1 MGDMALP
8 QKMKWAFKELDNIR
22 KENYSWVPSSGQ
34 GTYNAG
40 QKIYIDLPL
49 NSLVDLSTF
58 QMAYEGATTHLGS
71 PATAGD
77 DTLQTRFFPRNTASI
92 IQNLEVKVNN
102 VSIFNVPDYNLVWNK
117 LYDYT
122 QSQDGLNRRKIG
134 ENADPSNKTYKDA
147 ATNMT
152 IPRRGYVHGIAGG
165 DAAYDKDNYVIKS
178 WLGPFAS
185 ASTQIIDTT
194 LLGTVSIIITLA
206 PSSILM
212 NGAPI
217 YAAAGALAA
226 ANNDAGFDIAAQ
238 TARNAAGGAGA
249 LAEQPINYTVK
260 DISLT
265 IDRYHMPEAFYQAQ
279 ASLLSSGSVYKLWF
293 PNYAVLTGTPVL
305 AVNKAGTHR
314 FSISTRSLDW
324 VMGTF
329 KLPNFDTPTTPLIT
343 RLSTGDAQRYL
354 GTAATTFENQVKN
367 GLPLLFNNSRYLATN
382 GASITSTKWK
392 IGTHE
397 YRTKTPQESFDALCN
412 HFNVQ
417 NDMNGGM
424 YPGIQSINHY
434 IDTFYGD
441 IISLNV
447 SGESNDIYS
456 VSGIN
461 ASQGPINIEWYV
473 NSAAIPVNPNA
484 LITGV
489 NDICIPYLIAGYS
502 SHINIRGGRQ
512 IELVS

>member
-1 MGDMALP
+1 M
-8 QKMKWAFKELDNIR
+8 
-22 KENYSWVPSSGQ
+22 S
-34 GTYNAG
+34 
-40 QKIYIDLPL
+40 
-49 NSLVDLSTF
+49 
-58 QMAYEGATTHLGS
+58 
-71 PATAGD
+71 
-77 DTLQTRFFPRNTASI
+77 
-92 IQNLEVKVNN
+92 
-102 VSIFNVPDYNLVWNK
+102 
-117 LYDYT
+117 
-122 QSQDGLNRRKIG
+122 
-134 ENADPSNKTYKDA
+134 
-147 ATNMT
+147 
-152 IPRRGYVHGIAGG
+152 
-165 DAAYDKDNYVIKS
+165 
-178 WLGPFAS
+178 
-185 ASTQIIDTT
+185 
-194 LLGTVSIIITLA
+194 
-206 PSSILM
+206 
-212 NGAPI
+212 
-217 YAAAGALAA
+217 
-226 ANNDAGFDIAAQ
+226 
-238 TARNAAGGAGA
+238 
-249 LAEQPINYTVK
+249 NYTVK
-260 DISLT
+260 NINLT

-329 KLPNFDTPTTPLIT
+329 KLPNFDIPTTPLISKLNADNT
-343 RLSTGDAQRYL
+343 QRYL
-354 GTAATTFENQVKN
+354 GQKEYTFENQVKN
-367 GLPLLFNNSRYLATN
+367 GMPLLFNNSRYLATN

-424 YPGIQSINHY
+424 YPGIQSINHF

-473 NSAAIPVNPNA
+473 NSAAIPANANA
-484 LITGV
+484 LITDA
-489 NDICIPYLIAGYS
+489 NDTCIPYLIACYS
-502 SHINIRGGRQ
+502 SHINIRGNRQ

>member
-1 MGDMALP
+1 MGDMSLP

-40 QKIYIDLPL
+40 QKIYLDLPL

-58 QMAYEGATTHLGS
+58 QMAYLGATTHNGS
-71 PATAGD
+71 T
-77 DTLQTRFFPRNTASI
+77 DTGADYAVRTRFFPRNTASI
-92 IQNLEVKVNN
+92 IQNLEVKINN
-102 VSIFNVPDYNLVWNK
+102 ISIFNVPDYNLVWNK

-122 QSQDGLNRRKIG
+122 QSTDGLNRRKIG
-134 ENADPSNKTYKDA
+134 ENADPSNKTYRNN
-147 ATNMT
+147 ATGMT
-152 IPRRGYVHGIAGG
+152 YPRRGYVYG
-165 DAAYDKDNYVIKS
+165 DENNDSGFDRENYVIKS

-194 LLGTVSIIITLA
+194 LLGTVTIIITLA

-212 NGAPI
+212 LGAEVPD
-217 YAAAGALAA
+217 AAAGAAAA
-226 ANNDAGFDIAAQ
+226 ANIDANFGIAAQ
-238 TARNAAGGAGA
+238 AQRGADLAA
-249 LAEQPINYTVK
+249 QPINYTV
-260 DISLT
+260 SNVNLT

-293 PNYAVLTGTPVL
+293 PNYAVLTGTPVI
-305 AVNKAGTHR
+305 ACNKAGTHR

-324 VMGTF
+324 VIGTF
-329 KLPNFDTPTTPLIT
+329 KLPNYDTPTTPLISKLT
-343 RLSTGDAQRYL
+343 DDNQQRYL
-354 GTAATTFENQVKN
+354 GQAAKTFENQVKN
-367 GLPLLFNNSRYLATN
+367 GYPLLFNNSKYLATN
-382 GASITSTKWK
+382 GASITSSKWK

-397 YRTKTPQESFDALCN
+397 YRTKTTQETFDALCN
-412 HFNVQ
+412 HFNIQ

-424 YPGIQSINHY
+424 YPGIQSINHF

-447 SGESNDIYS
+447 SGESNDIFS

-473 NSAAIPVNPNA
+473 NSTAVPVDANA
-484 LITGV
+484 LITDA
-489 NDICIPYLIAGYS
+489 NDTCIPYLIAGYS

>member
-71 PATAGD
+71 QVGAGD
-77 DTLQTRFFPRNTASI
+77 TTIRTRFFPRNTASI
-92 IQNLEVKVNN
+92 IQNLEVKINN

-134 ENADPSNKTYKDA
+134 ENADPSNKNYKDPT
-147 ATNMT
+147 TNMT
-152 IPRRGYVHGIAGG
+152 YPRRGYVYGIDGQ
-165 DAAYDKDNYVIKS
+165 DSSIDKDNYVIKS

-206 PSSILM
+206 PSTILM
-212 NGAPI
+212 NGASPP
-217 YAAAGALAA
+217 AADNALTA
-226 ANNDAGFDIAAQ
+226 ANNDANFDIAAQ
-238 TARNAAGGAGA
+238 TARTVA
-249 LAEQPINYTVK
+249 LAAQTANYTVK
-260 DISLT
+260 DINLT

-293 PNYAVLTGTPVL
+293 PNYAVLTGTPVI

-329 KLPNFDTPTTPLIT
+329 KLPNFDIPTTPLISKINADNT
-343 RLSTGDAQRYL
+343 QRYL
-354 GTAATTFENQVKN
+354 GQSIFTFENQVKN
-367 GLPLLFNNSRYLATN
+367 GMPLLFNNSRYLATN

-397 YRTKTPQESFDALCN
+397 YRTKTPQESFDALCH
-412 HFNVQ
+412 HFNIQ

-424 YPGIQSINHY
+424 YPGIASLEHF

-473 NSAAIPVNPNA
+473 NSTAIPVNANA
-484 LITGV
+484 LIT
-489 NDICIPYLIAGYS
+489 DATHTCIPYLIAGYS

>member
-1 MGDMALP
+1 MGDLSLP

-40 QKIYIDLPL
+40 QKIYVDLPL

-58 QMAYEGATTHLGS
+58 QMAYLGATTH
-71 PATAGD
+71 AGAANGASVND
-77 DTLQTRFFPRNTASI
+77 VKTRFFPRNTASI
-92 IQNLEVKVNN
+92 IQNLEVKINN

-122 QSQDGLNRRKIG
+122 QSQDGLNRRKLG
-134 ENADPSNKTYKDA
+134 ENADPSNKTFKYTA
-147 ATNMT
+147 ADGTVLT
-152 IPRRGYVHGIAGG
+152 ATRRGYSHGNTANNT
-165 DAAYDKDNYVIKS
+165 AYDKENYVIKS

-212 NGAPI
+212 LGLDAPAREGADTNPDILSFAVARRDANG
-217 YAAAGALAA
+217 GAV
-226 ANNDAGFDIAAQ
+226 AAQ
-238 TARNAAGGAGA
+238 A
-249 LAEQPINYTVK
+249 INYTLEEVV
-260 DISLT
+260 LT

-293 PNYAVLTGTPVL
+293 PNYAVLTSTPVL
-305 AVNKAGTHR
+305 ARNKQGTHR

-324 VMGTF
+324 VLGTF
-329 KLPNFDTPTTPLIT
+329 KLPSFDTVSQPLISK
-343 RLSTGDAQRYL
+343 LS
-354 GTAATTFENQVKN
+354 GTANANIYFGDPNATFETQIKS
-367 GLPLLFNNSRYLATN
+367 GMPLLFNNTRYLATN
-382 GASITSTKWK
+382 GTSITSSKWK

-397 YRTKTPQESFDALCN
+397 YRTKTPQETFDALCN
-412 HFNVQ
+412 HFNIQ
-417 NDMNGGM
+417 NDVNGGM
-424 YPGIQSINHY
+424 YPGIASIQHF

-441 IISLNV
+441 LISLNV
-447 SGESNDIYS
+447 SGENSDIFS

-461 ASQGPINIEWYV
+461 SSQGPINIEWYV
-473 NSAAIPVNPNA
+473 NSTTTPRDGT
-484 LITGV
+484 LIQ
-489 NDICIPYLIAGYS
+489 NDADTCIPYLIAGYS
-502 SHINIRGGRQ
+502 SHINIKGGRQ

>member
-58 QMAYEGATTHLGS
+58 QMAYEGATTHMG
-71 PATAGD
+71 AVTGAAVND
-77 DTLQTRFFPRNTASI
+77 VKTRFFPRNTASL
-92 IQNLEVKVNN
+92 IQNLEVKINN

-134 ENADPSNKTYKDA
+134 ENADPSNKTFKYTHPN
-147 ATNMT
+147 TNVYT
-152 IPRRGYVHGIAGG
+152 VSRRGYSHGSLNN
-165 DAAYDKDNYVIKS
+165 DTAYDKEKYVIKS

-194 LLGTVSIIITLA
+194 LLGTITIIITLA
-206 PSSILM
+206 PSNILM
-212 NGAPI
+212 EGIEAPVRE
-217 YAAAGALAA
+217 AGNTTPDVLPI
-226 ANNDAGFDIAAQ
+226 GV
-238 TARNAAGGAGA
+238 ARRAENGGAVDA
-249 LAEQPINYTVK
+249 QPINYTV
-260 DISLT
+260 SEVNLT
-265 IDRYHMPEAFYQAQ
+265 IDRYHMPEAFNQAQ

-293 PNYAVLTGTPVL
+293 PNYAVLTGNSVL
-305 AVNKAGTHR
+305 ARNKSGTHR

-324 VMGTF
+324 VIGTF
-329 KLPNFDTPTTPLIT
+329 KLPNYDTVSDPLISKFSDGNDNIYFGTPT
-343 RLSTGDAQRYL
+343 A
-354 GTAATTFENQVKN
+354 TFENQVKN
-367 GLPLLFNNSRYLATN
+367 GMPLLFNNTRYLATN

-412 HFNVQ
+412 HFNIQ
-417 NDMNGGM
+417 NDVYGGM
-424 YPGIQSINHY
+424 YPGIASLQHFT
-434 IDTFYGD
+434 DTFYGD
-441 IISLNV
+441 LISLNV

-473 NSAAIPVNPNA
+473 NSAQIPIDGILLQN
-484 LITGV
+484 
-489 NDICIPYLIAGYS
+489 NDDRCTPYLIAGYS

>member
-1 MGDMALP
+1 MGDISIP
-8 QKMKWAFKELDNIR
+8 TKMKWQFKELDNIR

-58 QMAYEGATTHLGS
+58 QMTYLGETTHNGATNGS
-71 PATAGD
+71 ANYAV
-77 DTLQTRFFPRNTASI
+77 QTRFFPRNTASI
-92 IQNLEVKVNN
+92 IQNLEIKINN

-122 QSQDGLNRRKIG
+122 QSQDGLARRKIG
-134 ENADPSNKTYKDA
+134 ENSDPSCKTYRNTG
-147 ATNMT
+147 TNT
-152 IPRRGYVHGIAGG
+152 SYTRRGY
-165 DAAYDKDNYVIKS
+165 AYGSINDNSGYDREYYVIKS

-212 NGAPI
+212 LGAGTP
-217 YAAAGALAA
+217 AANTTALTTATSDIGIATTAETARTGALAGD
-226 ANNDAGFDIAAQ
+226 N
-238 TARNAAGGAGA
+238 
-249 LAEQPINYTVK
+249 INYTVK
-260 DISLT
+260 EVNLS
-265 IDRYHMPEAFYQAQ
+265 IDRYHMPESFYQAQ

-293 PNYAVLTGTPVL
+293 PNYAVLTSTPVL
-305 AVNKAGTHR
+305 GINKQGVHR

-329 KLPNFDTPTTPLIT
+329 KLPYFDTVEAPLIT
-343 RLSTGDAQRYL
+343 KLSTTNTNMFFGNSTD
-354 GTAATTFENQVKN
+354 TFENQVKT
-367 GLPLLFNNSRYLATN
+367 GMPLLFNNSRYLATN
-382 GASITSTKWK
+382 GASIVSTKWK

-397 YRTKTPQESFDALCN
+397 YRTKTVQESFDALCN
-412 HFNVQ
+412 HYNIQ
-417 NDMNGGM
+417 NDVAGGM
-424 YPGIQSINHY
+424 YPGIASLNHFV
-434 IDTFYGD
+434 DTFYGD
-441 IISLNV
+441 LISLNV
-447 SGESNDIYS
+447 SGENSDLFT

-461 ASQGPINIEWYV
+461 SSQGPINIEWYV
-473 NSAAIPVNPNA
+473 NASTIPSDPTGS
-484 LITGV
+484 LIRNVGHT
-489 NDICIPYLIAGYS
+489 CIPYLIAGYS
-502 SHINIRGGRQ
+502 SHIDIRAGRQ

>member
-58 QMAYEGATTHLGS
+58 QMAYEGETANLG
-71 PATAGD
+71 ALDTRADGD
-77 DTLQTRFFPRNTASI
+77 IRTRFFPRNTASV
-92 IQNLEVKVNN
+92 IQNLEVKINN

-134 ENADPSNKTYKDA
+134 ENADPSNKTFKY
-147 ATNMT
+147 ATAGGLLLT
-152 IPRRGYVHGIAGG
+152 VPRRGYCQGTR
-165 DAAYDKDNYVIKS
+165 DEDTSRDKENYVIKS

-212 NGAPI
+212 IGADVPREGAATTPDVLGINIGRRAENG
-217 YAAAGALAA
+217 G
-226 ANNDAGFDIAAQ
+226 DIDP
-238 TARNAAGGAGA
+238 
-249 LAEQPINYTVK
+249 EPINYSLK
-260 DISLT
+260 QINLT

-293 PNYAVLTGTPVL
+293 PNYAVLTSTPVL
-305 AVNKAGTHR
+305 ALQKAGTHR

-324 VMGTF
+324 VIGTF
-329 KLPNFDTPTTPLIT
+329 KLPNFDTPQAPLISKIT
-343 RLSTGDAQRYL
+343 ETNANLFFGDPN
-354 GTAATTFENQVKN
+354 ATFDNQLKN
-367 GLPLLFNNSRYLATN
+367 GMPLLFNNSRYLATN
-382 GASITSTKWK
+382 GSSITSTKWK

-412 HFNVQ
+412 HFNIQ

-424 YPGIQSINHY
+424 YPGIASLQHF

-441 IISLNV
+441 VISLNV

-473 NSAAIPVNPNA
+473 NAQQIARDGR
-484 LITGV
+484 LIQNNGDT
-489 NDICIPYLIAGYS
+489 CIPYLIAGYS
-502 SHINIRGGRQ
+502 SHINIRGNRQ